1 MDFRADLFRDLVLS
15 RGFSCEVFTGRAP
28 RIVARRWE
36 QDQEQLARWVKR
48 LSKPIAVMAC
58 NDDRGLQLLDAC
70 RRADVHVP
78 DDVSVLGVDNDEFMC
93 GLATPSLSSIDI
105 NLEGIGYRAAQ
116 LLDQLMRGK
125 QPPARPVLLP
135 AQEVICRQ
143 STDSL
148 AIDDRALSAA
158 VRYLRQHACDRI
170 RMRDVTQA
178 TGVERRTLE
187 RKMKRMFGRSPKDE
201 LLRIQI
207 DEAKRLLLTTELSIK
222 AVSDRTGFLTSRY
235 FSNVFRKRVGMAPG
249 QFRRWR
255 YPK

>member
-1 MDFRADLFRDLVLS
+1 M
-15 RGFSCEVFTGRAP
+15 
-28 RIVARRWE
+28 
-36 QDQEQLARWVKR
+36 
-48 LSKPIAVMAC
+48 
-58 NDDRGLQLLDAC
+58 
-70 RRADVHVP
+70 
-78 DDVSVLGVDNDEFMC
+78 
-93 GLATPSLSSIDI
+93 
-105 NLEGIGYRAAQ
+105 
-116 LLDQLMRGK
+116 
-125 QPPARPVLLP
+125 
-135 AQEVICRQ
+135 
-143 STDSL
+143 
-148 AIDDRALSAA
+148 
-158 VRYLRQHACDRI
+158 
-170 RMRDVTQA
+170 TQA